1 MHGVVEVNLKTCVID
16 NIIRVSTDTPDTHDT
31 SDTPDTHDTS
41 DTPDTPVKADLCMH
55 VFTHSRSKILCAQS
69 FYADNECKNIMKILV
84 IWTTVLDTSMIGI
97 CKHIHPVRGRDFQS
111 APLVQ
116 NHG

>member
-1 MHGVVEVNLKTCVID
+1 MHCVVEVHPKTCVID
-16 NIIRVSTDTPDTHDT
+16 NIIRVSTDTPDT
-31 SDTPDTHDTS
+31 
-41 DTPDTPVKADLCMH
+41 PDTPAKIDLCMH
-55 VFTHSRSKILCAQS
+55 VFTHSRSKILCGQS

-116 NHG
+116 NRG